1 MKITLKKNGPMR
13 KKISTLKMNILSLKK
28 SVQIGPKYEAVCL
41 YLFEIKAF
49 MKKPS
54 VQKMDRK
61 TDQKTDRSLFCKV
74 LVCNCLQFLFPLKR
88 TDLDRFSGVQFV
100 GFQQVSVFSI
110 GPFFFNFFL

>member
-1 MKITLKKNGPMR
+1 MKITLKKNGPMQ

-41 YLFEIKAF
+41 YVVELKAF
-49 MKKPS
+49 VKKPS

-61 TDQKTDRSLFCKV
+61 TVQKTDRSLFCNQ
-74 LVCNCLQFLFPLKR
+74 LAFNCLHFLFPLKR

-100 GFQQVSVFSI
+100 GFQQFSVFSI